1 MYPDLTLITSQK
13 NRENEQ
19 PNLKAREVLF
29 PASVAKNLLWF
40 KTTVMIFEA
49 SQNVDIY
56 NFHSCI

>member
-1 MYPDLTLITSQK
+1 MHPDLTLITSQK

-29 PASVAKNLLWF
+29 PASVAKNLLCF
-40 KTTVMIFEA
+40 KTTVMIFKA

-56 NFHSCI
+56 NFHSFI